1 MDRGLRIAQRRIM
14 MRDPHDCTDA
24 ADELT
29 VYHALFDTLVKRVG
43 QGFAP
48 HLAESWTV
56 AGDARTW
63 VFRWRAGHRFHDG
76 TPCDAAAV
84 VGSLARMARP
94 DKGRTLGAPGVWH
107 QYLGRAVVSAPDPL
121 TVVIDLPDPL
131 ADLLDILEQGFILS
145 PASCAALDRGEA
157 APLVG
162 SGPYRLLAH
171 DTTQIT
177 AERVAGHFAPGGPSH
192 VTWVA
197 LPEAAARQAALLD
210 GSVQLANDL
219 DPATAGLIAASGHTR
234 LDYLSPVA
242 IIYLLNAARGPLADA
257 RLRRALSLGV
267 DRAALIDKVLGGMA
281 RPLRGVVSPVH
292 FGAGDALRDPFDPDL
307 ARALIAEAGFAGGL
321 TLSVDC
327 PTHLPDE
334 AEILTAA
341 LAEQLVPL
349 GIRLD
354 VTIHTDRETY
364 AHMVRRKE
372 IGDLCVF
379 DSSPMS
385 TFRVLSEKIDARV
398 AGSWWQGYRNP
409 AVEALLDRARVETDR
424 AARAAIF
431 AQAYAVLQ
439 DDPPW
444 LTLYNPLRTLGI
456 AGCHRSFAMPV
467 DGVIDVNVL
476 PAGG

>member
-1 MDRGLRIAQRRIM
+1 MDPGLRIAQRRVL

-29 VYHALFDTLVKRVG
+29 VYHALYDTLVKRVG
-43 QGFAP
+43 QSFVP

-56 AGDARTW
+56 AADARRW
-63 VFRWRAGHRFHDG
+63 EFRLRVGHRFHDG

-94 DKGRTLGAPGVWH
+94 DNGYTLGAPGVWH
-107 QYLGRAVVSAPDPL
+107 QYLGRAAMSAPDPL
-121 TVVIDLPDPL
+121 TVVIELPEPL
-131 ADLLDILEQGFILS
+131 ADLLDILEQGFIVS
-145 PASCAALDRGEA
+145 PGSCAALDRGEA
-157 APLVG
+157 EPPVG

-171 DTTQIT
+171 DATQIT
-177 AERVAGHFAPGGPSH
+177 AERVPGHFASGGPERI
-192 VTWVA
+192 TWVA
-197 LPEAAARQAALLD
+197 MAEAVARLAALLD

-219 DPATAGLIAASGHTR
+219 DPAKAGLLEASGHTR
-234 LDYLSPVA
+234 LDFLSPVA

-267 DRAALIDKVLGGMA
+267 DRAALIDTVLGGMA
-281 RPLRGVVSPVH
+281 RPLHGVVSPVH
-292 FGAGDALRDPFDPDL
+292 FGAGDASRDPFDPDL
-307 ARALIAEAGFAGGL
+307 ARALIAEAGFAEGL

-327 PTHLPDE
+327 PTRLPDE
-334 AEILTAA
+334 AERLTAG
-341 LAEQLVPL
+341 LAEQLAPL

-354 VTIHTDRETY
+354 VTIHSDREAY

-385 TFRVLSEKIDARV
+385 TFRVLFEKIDARV

-409 AVEALLDRARVETDR
+409 AVEALLDRARGETDK
-424 AARAAIF
+424 AARAAIY
-431 AQAYAVLQ
+431 AQAYALLQ

-444 LTLYNPLRTLGI
+444 LTLYNPLRTLGVA
-456 AGCHRSFAMPV
+456 AGTAVFAMPV
-467 DGVIDVNVL
+467 DGVIDVTAL
-476 PAGG
+476 PA